1 MKKYIGKRIVLSVVT
16 LFVIVLILFVLMQ
29 WMPGS
34 PFNDEKLSFEQ
45 QIALREKY
53 GLNDSVFVQFF
64 RYVKNMLTGDFGESY
79 TISKNTPVSVLLKNR
94 LPISLLLGAMSIALG
109 TITGLVLGIFAALKH
124 NTIFDTAAT
133 FFSVV
138 GVSIPSYV
146 FALGLS
152 YYFGFQLGLFPMLF
166 NQDHGFVAYV
176 LPALALSM
184 TVTATVARFTRT
196 EMLEVLNSDYV
207 QLVESKGVSGIQL
220 IFKHALRN
228 ASISIITILG
238 PLVVSLMTGSLVVE
252 KIFSVPGIGQLM
264 IQAIQSND
272 YNVILTLAFVYSAM
286 NVAIMLVVDI
296 LYGVLDPRIRLAKE
310 NVNG

>member
-53 GLNDSVFVQFF
+53 GLNDSVVVQFF

-94 LPISLLLGAMSIALG
+94 LPISLMLGALSIAFG

-124 NTIFDTAAT
+124 NTFFDTAAT
-133 FFSVV
+133 FFSVI

-166 NQDHGFVAYV
+166 NQEHGFIAYV

-196 EMLEVLNSDYV
+196 EMIEVLNSDYV
-207 QLVESKGVSGIQL
+207 QLVESKGVSGMQL

-286 NVAIMLVVDI
+286 YVAIMLVVDI

>member
-1 MKKYIGKRIVLSVVT
+1 
-16 LFVIVLILFVLMQ
+16 
-29 WMPGS
+29 
-34 PFNDEKLSFEQ
+34 
-45 QIALREKY
+45 
-53 GLNDSVFVQFF
+53 
-64 RYVKNMLTGDFGESY
+64 
-79 TISKNTPVSVLLKNR
+79 
-94 LPISLLLGAMSIALG
+94 
-109 TITGLVLGIFAALKH
+109 
-124 NTIFDTAAT
+124 
-133 FFSVV
+133 
-138 GVSIPSYV
+138 
-146 FALGLS
+146 
-152 YYFGFQLGLFPMLF
+152 MLF

-286 NVAIMLVVDI
+286 YVAIMLVVDI

>member
-53 GLNDSVFVQFF
+53 GLNDSVVVQFF

-79 TISKNTPVSVLLKNR
+79 TISKNTPVSMLLKNR

-166 NQDHGFVAYV
+166 NQDQGFVAYV

-286 NVAIMLVVDI
+286 YVAIMLVVDI

>member
-138 GVSIPSYV
+138 GVSIPSTCLLW
-146 FALGLS
+146 AS
-152 YYFGFQLGLFPMLF
+152 
-166 NQDHGFVAYV
+166 
-176 LPALALSM
+176 
-184 TVTATVARFTRT
+184 RT
-196 EMLEVLNSDYV
+196 I
-207 QLVESKGVSGIQL
+207 SG
-220 IFKHALRN
+220 
-228 ASISIITILG
+228 
-238 PLVVSLMTGSLVVE
+238 
-252 KIFSVPGIGQLM
+252 
-264 IQAIQSND
+264 SN
-272 YNVILTLAFVYSAM
+272 
-286 NVAIMLVVDI
+286 
-296 LYGVLDPRIRLAKE
+296 
-310 NVNG
+310 